1 MLFDKVV
8 NKILEGKN
16 LRFHQRS
23 RNQKIGLTDTSR
35 ALTHIF
41 ELGSANQA
49 RGFFGWV
56 IFFLSPHTL
65 GHTHTH
71 SLKESKQKEKNKKTE
86 KKTKLSKNENQEK
99 EPSQENRGEWPLR
112 GSQAKKARQ
121 FEVFFFKVTEKTQ
134 NKGLW
139 NKQSLLFD
147 HKSKTG
153 E

>member
-1 MLFDKVV
+1 MLFDNVL

-71 SLKESKQKEKNKKTE
+71 SLKESKQKEKNKKL
-86 KKTKLSKNENQEK
+86 KKKRSYRKTKNKRNN
-99 EPSQENRGEWPLR
+99 QENRGEWPLR

-121 FEVFFFKVTEKTQ
+121 FEVFLFKITEKTQ
-134 NKGLW
+134 NKGL
-139 NKQSLLFD
+139 
-147 HKSKTG
+147 
-153 E
+153 